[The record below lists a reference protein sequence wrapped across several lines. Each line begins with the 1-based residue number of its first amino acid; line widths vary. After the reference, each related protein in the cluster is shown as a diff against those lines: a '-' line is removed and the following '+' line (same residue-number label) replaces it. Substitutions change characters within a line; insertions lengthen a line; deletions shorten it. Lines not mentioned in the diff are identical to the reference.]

1 MDEDPYVNV
10 DPTVLEVEAIFDQTL
25 VLNNKVG
32 TDLDKFMQPAKI
44 STLQELEDFLGTWY
58 NNYNAS

>member
-1 MDEDPYVNV
+1 MEEDAYINV

>member
-1 MDEDPYVNV
+1 MEEDAYINV
-10 DPTVLEVEAIFDQTL
+10 DQRVLDVEAIFDQTL
-25 VLNNKVG
+25 VLNHKVG

>member
-1 MDEDPYVNV
+1 MDEDPYISV
-10 DPTVLEVEAIFDQTL
+10 DPTVLEVEAIFDKTL
-25 VLNNKVG
+25 VLNHKVG